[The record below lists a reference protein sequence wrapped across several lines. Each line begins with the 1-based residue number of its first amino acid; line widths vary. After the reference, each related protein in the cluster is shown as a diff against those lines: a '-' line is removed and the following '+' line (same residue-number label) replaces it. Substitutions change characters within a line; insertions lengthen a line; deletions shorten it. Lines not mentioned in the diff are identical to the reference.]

1 MKYQKS
7 VLDAQK
13 EYGEQLKSG
22 AENLLGLNLEK
33 YDIETGLYKFGDTLT
48 RPLDSL
54 IGVQKQMLGKQDAQ
68 MAREDAGASAR
79 IEEENRRE
87 RGENYN
93 RTVFERLPLVLMVL
107 QRYSN
112 INRRCW

>member
-1 MKYQKS
+1 M
-7 VLDAQK
+7 DAQK

-54 IGVQKQMLGKQDAQ
+54 IGVQKQML
-68 MAREDAGASAR
+68 
-79 IEEENRRE
+79 
-87 RGENYN
+87 
-93 RTVFERLPLVLMVL
+93 
-107 QRYSN
+107 
-112 INRRCW
+112 INKMHKMG